1 MEIDAVGSVPSPRRP
16 VQLTGVGRRGGP
28 DRARVRDA
36 TPPGQWDAVLAEVG
50 RLQVQES
57 MAPLAA
63 LKAVYAKLAAGWLPR

>member
-16 VQLTGVGRRGGP
+16 VQLTGVAVEVAQT
-28 DRARVRDA
+28 RARLRDA